1 MDGPA
6 SATIP
11 PRRSIRDI
19 LHPRTVA
26 VYGASDN
33 RDKFGG
39 RIMHFLLH
47 HGFAGTILPINPVR
61 PEIRGRTAYA
71 RLADAP
77 VTADVAILAVPSG
90 SLEAAVTECAG
101 CGVGC
106 CVVITTGFAEADAA
120 GAALQD
126 RLTSIALASGMRLLG
141 PNCMGLLNPAW
152 HLALCSSVVLDID
165 RMLVGRIGLV
175 SQSGALMVSL
185 FDRAYTD
192 NIGFSA
198 CVSLGNQAD
207 LEICDVLEYLVDD
220 PATDAICVYV
230 EGFRDAP
237 RFVRAAAACR
247 NAGKPLVLLKTG
259 RTEAGVRAAQSHTAS
274 LAGSYEAFAAICRA
288 HGAVLVEDPVVMLRV
303 ADMLARGLRP
313 RGDGIAVFS
322 GSGGS
327 AGIMVDQLSAG
338 GFRLAR
344 LSEATKAGLGA
355 TLLPPQAD
363 NPVDLGGRQ
372 PGEDDIT
379 ATTFAVLA
387 SDPDVSLV
395 ILALSSMPFFAQ
407 RTRIMA
413 EAALASGVPAVA
425 LMLPGPAADRPR
437 AVLRELGIPSF
448 DSSADLLATVRGVLA
463 FQQSRPAEPPPQRP
477 ADLPG
482 SAAPGAGA
490 EALVRAYGLG
500 FPAEATCATADD
512 AVACAERTGFPV
524 VLKGAFDSIVH
535 KTDFGLVK
543 TGIADPVSLRAAWN
557 EIARLVTRHGLAA
570 SFRGCLVQEQ
580 VPPGLEL
587 IVSICHDPQ
596 FGPFVLVGAGGVL
609 VELTRD
615 VQMAPAPVTP
625 GTAIA
630 TLRQLRVAAL
640 FDGYRG
646 GPAYDMAAAADAIV
660 RLSWL
665 AADLGPRLVDL
676 ECNPLIVGVTGARAV
691 DIRGT
696 LNETEEPRP

>member
-1 MDGPA
+1 MDA
-6 SATIP
+6 SAP
-11 PRRSIRDI
+11 HRRSIREI
-19 LHPRTVA
+19 LHPNVVA

-77 VTADVAILAVPSG
+77 VTAEVAILAVPS
-90 SLEAAVTECAG
+90 SNLEAAVAECAA

-106 CVVITTGFAEADAA
+106 CVIITTGFAEADAA

-126 RLTSIALASGMRLLG
+126 RLTGIALASGMRLMG

-152 HLALCSSVVLDID
+152 YLALCSSVVLDID

-192 NIGFSA
+192 AIGFSA
-198 CVSLGNQAD
+198 CVSVGNQAD
-207 LEICDVLEYLVDD
+207 LEICDILEYLIED

-230 EGFRDAP
+230 EGFRDGA

-247 NAGKPLVLLKTG
+247 AAGKPLVVLKTG

-274 LAGSYEAFAAICRA
+274 LAGSYDAFAAMCRA
-288 HGAVLVEDPVVMLRV
+288 HGVVLVDDPVVMLRV

-313 RGDGIAVFS
+313 IGDGIAVFS

-327 AGIMVDQLSAG
+327 AGIMVDQLSG
-338 GFRLAR
+338 SGFRLAR
-344 LSEATKAGLGA
+344 LSETTKAGLRA

-363 NPVDLGGRQ
+363 NPVDLGGRI

-379 ATTFAVLA
+379 APTFAVLA
-387 SDPDVSLV
+387 ADPDVSLV
-395 ILALSSMPFFAQ
+395 LLALSSMPFFAQ
-407 RTRIMA
+407 RTRVMA
-413 EAALASGVPAVA
+413 NAALASGVPAAA

-437 AVLRELGIPSF
+437 AVLRELGIPCF
-448 DSSADLLATVRGVLA
+448 DSSADLLATLRGVLA
-463 FQQSRPAEPPPQRP
+463 FQHSKAPEPPAPRPAN
-477 ADLPG
+477 LPD
-482 SAAPGAGA
+482 SAPPGAGV
-490 EALVRAYGLG
+490 EALARAYGIP
-500 FPAEATCATADD
+500 FPAEAICTTVDEAADF
-512 AVACAERTGFPV
+512 AERTGFPV

-535 KTDFGLVK
+535 KSDLGLVK
-543 TGIADPVSLRAAWN
+543 TGLADPASLRAAWD
-557 EIARLVTRHGLAA
+557 EIARLATSHGLGAA
-570 SFRGCLVQEQ
+570 FRGCLVQEQ
-580 VPPGLEL
+580 VPSGLEL
-587 IVSICHDPQ
+587 IVSIRHDPQ
-596 FGPFVLVGAGGVL
+596 FGPFVLAGAGGVL
-609 VELTRD
+609 VELARD
-615 VQMAPAPVTP
+615 VQMAPAPVTL
-625 GTAIA
+625 GMALA
-630 TLRQLRVAAL
+630 MLRQLRVAAL

-660 RLSWL
+660 RLGWL

-676 ECNPLIVGVTGARAV
+676 ECNPLIVGVSGAHAV

-696 LNETEEPRP
+696 LKEDPKP